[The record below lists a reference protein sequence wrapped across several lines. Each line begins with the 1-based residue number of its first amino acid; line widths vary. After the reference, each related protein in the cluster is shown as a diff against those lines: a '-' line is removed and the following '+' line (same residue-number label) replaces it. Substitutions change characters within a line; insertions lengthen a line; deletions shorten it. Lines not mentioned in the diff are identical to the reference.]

1 MSSRIEQ
8 IIEEIEEYVDSC
20 KYQPLSTTKIVVN
33 KEEMEELLRELR
45 LKTPEEIK
53 SGLECWANDSGCTGS
68 SCPYGG
74 ILACEKKIGKD
85 ALEYINE
92 LEAKQ
97 QKWISVEERMPEH
110 GTDVLVLTAPGTLSL
125 GKNCV
130 VAEYI
135 HPRMEKS
142 GVFINFYAG
151 YDDKNILAVT
161 HWMPLPEP
169 PDGKKSNEDD

>member
-1 MSSRIEQ
+1 M
-8 IIEEIEEYVDSC
+8 
-20 KYQPLSTTKIVVN
+20 
-33 KEEMEELLRELR
+33 
-45 LKTPEEIK
+45 KTPEEIK
-53 SGLECWANDSGCTGS
+53 NALRVCSNWEKNCEE
-68 SCPYGG
+68 CPYKPMKRALSCSAEMKRDS
-74 ILACEKKIGKD
+74 LAYIDQLEKKT
-85 ALEYINE
+85 
-92 LEAKQ
+92 
-97 QKWISVEERMPEH
+97 KWISVEERMPEH

-125 GKNCV
+125 GQNCV

-169 PDGKKSNEDD
+169 PKEGLE

>member
-1 MSSRIEQ
+1 MG
-8 IIEEIEEYVDSC
+8 
-20 KYQPLSTTKIVVN
+20 
-33 KEEMEELLRELR
+33 ELINGR
-45 LKTPEEIK
+45 TPEEIK
-53 SGLECWANDSGCTGS
+53 DALKHCIEQVPYGCEV
-68 SCPYGG
+68 CPYNETCLEHAPE
-74 ILACEKKIGKD
+74 IDAIALIDRLESERDEALAKVPE
-85 ALEYINE
+85 
-92 LEAKQ
+92 
-97 QKWISVEERMPEH
+97 WISVEERMPEH

>member
-1 MSSRIEQ
+1 MKAPDDIKEALRKCIGWNSG
-8 IIEEIEEYVDSC
+8 YSC
-20 KYQPLSTTKIVVN
+20 G
-33 KEEMEELLRELR
+33 E
-45 LKTPEEIK
+45 
-53 SGLECWANDSGCTGS
+53 
-68 SCPYGG
+68 CPYWNGSAMCKPELCNDA
-74 ILACEKKIGKD
+74 IACIDQLEKKT
-85 ALEYINE
+85 
-92 LEAKQ
+92 
-97 QKWISVEERMPEH
+97 KWISVEERMPEH

-151 YDDKNILAVT
+151 YDDKNILSVT

-169 PDGKKSNEDD
+169 PKEGLE

>member
-1 MSSRIEQ
+1 MKAPDDIKEALRKCIGWNSG
-8 IIEEIEEYVDSC
+8 YSC
-20 KYQPLSTTKIVVN
+20 G
-33 KEEMEELLRELR
+33 E
-45 LKTPEEIK
+45 
-53 SGLECWANDSGCTGS
+53 
-68 SCPYGG
+68 CPYWNGSAMCKPELCNDA
-74 ILACEKKIGKD
+74 IACIDQLEKKT
-85 ALEYINE
+85 
-92 LEAKQ
+92 
-97 QKWISVEERMPEH
+97 KWISVEERMPEH

-169 PDGKKSNEDD
+169 PEEGLE

>member
-1 MSSRIEQ
+1 MG
-8 IIEEIEEYVDSC
+8 
-20 KYQPLSTTKIVVN
+20 
-33 KEEMEELLRELR
+33 ELINGR
-45 LKTPEEIK
+45 TPEEIK
-53 SGLECWANDSGCTGS
+53 DALKHCIEPVPYGCEV
-68 SCPYGG
+68 CPYNETCLEHAPE
-74 ILACEKKIGKD
+74 IDSIALIDRLETERDEALAKVP
-85 ALEYINE
+85 
-92 LEAKQ
+92 
-97 QKWISVEERMPEH
+97 KWISVEELMPEH

-169 PDGKKSNEDD
+169 PDGGKSNEDD

>member
-1 MSSRIEQ
+1 MQ
-8 IIEEIEEYVDSC
+8 
-20 KYQPLSTTKIVVN
+20 K
-33 KEEMEELLRELR
+33 ME
-45 LKTPEEIK
+45 
-53 SGLECWANDSGCTGS
+53 
-68 SCPYGG
+68 
-74 ILACEKKIGKD
+74 
-85 ALEYINE
+85 
-92 LEAKQ
+92 
-97 QKWISVEERMPEH
+97 WISVEERMPEH

-169 PDGKKSNEDD
+169 PDGGKSNEAD

>member
-1 MSSRIEQ
+1 MKAPDDIKEALRKCIGWNSG
-8 IIEEIEEYVDSC
+8 YSC
-20 KYQPLSTTKIVVN
+20 G
-33 KEEMEELLRELR
+33 E
-45 LKTPEEIK
+45 
-53 SGLECWANDSGCTGS
+53 
-68 SCPYGG
+68 CPYWNGSAMCKPELCNDA
-74 ILACEKKIGKD
+74 IACIDQLEKKT
-85 ALEYINE
+85 
-92 LEAKQ
+92 
-97 QKWISVEERMPEH
+97 KWISVEERMPEH

-125 GKNCV
+125 GQNCV

-169 PDGKKSNEDD
+169 PDGGKSNEAD

>member
-1 MSSRIEQ
+1 MKAPDDIKEALRKCIGWNSG
-8 IIEEIEEYVDSC
+8 YSC
-20 KYQPLSTTKIVVN
+20 G
-33 KEEMEELLRELR
+33 E
-45 LKTPEEIK
+45 
-53 SGLECWANDSGCTGS
+53 
-68 SCPYGG
+68 CPYWNGSAMCKPELCNDA
-74 ILACEKKIGKD
+74 IACIDQLEKKT
-85 ALEYINE
+85 
-92 LEAKQ
+92 
-97 QKWISVEERMPEH
+97 KWISVEERMPEH

-125 GKNCV
+125 GQNCV

-169 PDGKKSNEDD
+169 PKEGLE

>member
-1 MSSRIEQ
+1 MKAPDDI
-8 IIEEIEEYVDSC
+8 
-20 KYQPLSTTKIVVN
+20 
-33 KEEMEELLRELR
+33 KEALR
-45 LKTPEEIK
+45 KCIGWN
-53 SGLECWANDSGCTGS
+53 SGYLCGE
-68 SCPYGG
+68 CPYWNGSAMCKPELCNDA
-74 ILACEKKIGKD
+74 IALIDRLESERDEALAKVP
-85 ALEYINE
+85 
-92 LEAKQ
+92 
-97 QKWISVEERMPEH
+97 KWISVEERMPEH

-169 PDGKKSNEDD
+169 PEEFNP